1 MISYFSKT
9 QLYFS
14 SKKKKIRYIES
25 VGGQLPPMAP
35 GVAAPPLGFVVGGW
49 PPIGGGRQPI
59 DSARL

>member
-14 SKKKKIRYIES
+14 SKKKKS
-25 VGGQLPPMAP
+25 DTLNLW
-35 GVAAPPLGFVVGGW
+35 VASYPRWHLGFVVGGW